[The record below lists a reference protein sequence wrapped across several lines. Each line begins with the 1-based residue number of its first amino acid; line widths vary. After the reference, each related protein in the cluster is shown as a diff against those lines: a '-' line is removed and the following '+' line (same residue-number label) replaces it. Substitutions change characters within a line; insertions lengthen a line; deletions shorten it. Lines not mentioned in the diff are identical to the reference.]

1 MPATSDL
8 GDSVQLGFTVK
19 LKDPLTGAETLT
31 NATVTLVVT
40 KPDGSTTNPA
50 ITNLATGKYGA
61 TVAPD
66 QPGEWLFKWAATGAA
81 TTAEDGAFQ
90 VDPNLAATLYATVG
104 ELRLS
109 LGDETRLALDAG
121 QLEQALRAASRAVD
135 DHCQRPG
142 GKFWLDPAVTARTYR
157 TEDPWCAWVDDVGS
171 STGLLVK
178 TDNDGDGT
186 FETTWA
192 ASDYQLEPLNA
203 STNGTAFAW
212 WRLLAVGTQTF
223 PYPTYPRARP
233 TLQVTARHGWSQ
245 IPDPVRTAT
254 LLLAARYYRRKDAV
268 FGSEFGGADFGP
280 IRITRQDSDVT
291 MLLEPYRIP
300 TGYR

>member
-1 MPATSDL
+1 MASTYDIGDAVPLVYTITAAATVVCTVTDPDGTTSTPATTQAGSPP
-8 GDSVQLGFTVK
+8 TV
-19 LKDPLTGAETLT
+19 TYT
-31 NATVTLVVT
+31 ATV
-40 KPDGSTTNPA
+40 
-50 ITNLATGKYGA
+50 GA
-61 TVAPD
+61 TKAGTWTARFV
-66 QPGEWLFKWAATGAA
+66 ATGAV
-81 TTAEDGAFQ
+81 TDAEDILFYVA
-90 VDPNLAATLYATVG
+90 PSLTATQYATVP
-104 ELRLS
+104 ELRDS
-109 LGDETRLALDAG
+109 LGDATRRALDGG
-121 QLEQALRAASRAVD
+121 QLEQAIRAASRAVD

-142 GKFWLDPAVTARTYR
+142 GKFWLDPTVTARTYR
-157 TEDPWCAWVDDVGS
+157 TDDPWCAWVDDIGS
-171 STGLLVK
+171 TTGLLVK
-178 TDNDGDGT
+178 TDGDGDGT
-186 FETTWA
+186 YEVTWA
-192 ASDYQLEPLNA
+192 TTDYQLEPLNA

-212 WRLLAVGTQTF
+212 WRLHAVGTQTF